1 MKGGFTRRRVGRGES
16 KSHPQMTQMY
26 PDKTVDNETQSVS
39 VVSPR
44 FGKNKVVGYP
54 LAVVP
59 LSRKVFL
66 LTPDNR

>member
-1 MKGGFTRRRVGRGES
+1 
-16 KSHPQMTQMY
+16 MTQMY